1 MNHNKIKIYLE
12 MARSVAKNSK
22 DAETQV
28 GAILISENGSVVAT
42 GYNGFL
48 RGAKDHLLPKTRPH
62 KHVFMQHAERNL
74 LYNCLYEGISSK
86 NTTVICT
93 LSPCMDCLRALFQSG
108 IKTVIYETLYHKI
121 NENDYD
127 SIPDL
132 NIHRINENDYTIL
145 YLSDCKNLTDE
156 DVSKRLQKLLGI

>member
-1 MNHNKIKIYLE
+1 MNHKKIKIYLE

-22 DAETQV
+22 DEETQV

-48 RGAKDHLLPKTRPH
+48 RGAKDSILPKTRPH
-62 KHVFMQHAERNL
+62 KHLFMQHAERNL

-86 NTTVICT
+86 NSTVICT

-108 IKTVIYETLYHKI
+108 VKKVIYETLYHKI
-121 NENDYD
+121 NENDYVD
-127 SIPDL
+127 APDL
-132 NIHRINENDYTIL
+132 NVDFRQEEGYTV
-145 YLSDCKNLTDE
+145 LTLD
-156 DVSKRLQKLLGI
+156 DLRSVSEEEVRKRLTKIIG